1 MENIK
6 ILVFD
11 IDGTLVDRSKQTV
24 EESAVKVIN
33 EARDKG
39 YHILIATGRSFFFIH
54 EDVRKSINTEFYVT
68 VNGACLNDNEGNI
81 ITSYPFSKESL
92 EAIIEYCAKNKFPL
106 AIKYE
111 DHMGVYGDYDFFV
124 ENYVGKDHPAA
135 FNLIDDNHFHSVNN
149 SNPLGIFYF
158 APENTLDDVVDKI
171 PELNFIPADNDTI
184 EAIQSNVDKTK
195 NIEDVLDRLNL
206 SWDNVIAFGDGNN
219 DVKMLQLAKVGVAMG
234 NASDYV
240 KSQANYVT
248 DTVLNDGI
256 KKAFDYLKIL

>member
-1 MENIK
+1 MENIRL
-6 ILVFD
+6 LVFD

-24 EESAVKVIN
+24 ETSAVEAIN
-33 EARDKG
+33 EARDRG

-54 EDVRKSINTEFYVT
+54 DDVRESINTEFYVT
-68 VNGACLNDNEGNI
+68 VNGACLNDNKGNVLH
-81 ITSYPFSKESL
+81 SYPFEKESL
-92 EAIIEYCAKNKFPL
+92 KAIIKYCEEKDFAL

-111 DHMGVYGDYDFFV
+111 DHMGVYGDYDYFV
-124 ENYVGKDHPAA
+124 ENYVGKDHPGAHH
-135 FNLIDDNHFHSVNN
+135 LVDDNHHYAVEN
-149 SNPLGIFYF
+149 SKPLGVFYF
-158 APENTLDDVVDKI
+158 APESTLTEVEALI
-171 PELNFIPADNDTI
+171 PDLNFIPADNDTI

-195 NIEDVLDRLNL
+195 NIEDVLDKLGL

-240 KSQANYVT
+240 KSQADYVT

-256 KKAFDYLKIL
+256 KKAFDHLEIL